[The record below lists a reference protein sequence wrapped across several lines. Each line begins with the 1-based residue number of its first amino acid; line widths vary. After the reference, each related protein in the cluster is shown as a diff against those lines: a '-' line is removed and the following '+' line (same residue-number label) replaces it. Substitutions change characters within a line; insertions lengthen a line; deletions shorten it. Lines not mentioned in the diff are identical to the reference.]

1 MLLLLTMAACK
12 GRVST
17 VELTA
22 TPTPIEAAQRATA
35 TATRVAPTPLPTD
48 TPVITP
54 ASPTVAPT
62 DTPLPS
68 PTASPSNT
76 PAPTS
81 AAPFLTATAKHEA
94 TVQAAQMDE
103 AVRATLQALPTATR
117 YPTYTPLPSA
127 TPYPTY
133 TAIPP
138 TLTPTVDLTGTR
150 AANQAAQA
158 TLAVLVAQAVGATQA
173 ALPTATPYP
182 TYTPRPSATPYP
194 TYTPLPSAT
203 PYPTYTAIPPTLTPT
218 VDLTGTRA
226 AQATVSALVAQGV
239 AATLT
244 AWPSPT
250 NTPTP
255 VPPTPTP
262 RPTDTATLTPV
273 PTNTPLPT
281 ATATPTPLPPTPT
294 PRPTNTPSATPTPLP
309 PTPFATLEPSPTGAA
324 PDLFATATALAPSP
338 TPGAAELTATQ
349 IVAEA
354 TDAAIAQ
361 ATQTQVALD
370 LTATQ
375 AAAARTP
382 TLPPTATPDLRATAT
397 AIVLGATATAEAL
410 AGQPLGLIFPLPEG
424 WRAPVR
430 LDAHTLRLT
439 DGTAEIFI
447 YRGDPAYFA
456 EAWGI
461 PADETDLVAA
471 AEALARQVNGKLQ
484 PFEGKAAIPI
494 LLAPG
499 AGRQGVL
506 YLAPLDGEWLLL
518 SGSAPEAELPAYQA
532 DVFEPLL
539 LALEVIPP
547 GVTPTPTPRPMRTPQ
562 PTRTPIVFPPTPT
575 PSGPALVTY
584 RSTALGLE
592 FLVPEGWTETA
603 PGDLNLPD
611 ASVSGV
617 LFFASAEDAARPA
630 DTPSQ
635 PLLMVLRAQPGA
647 ETLDV
652 PENTPAGLLTGL
664 FKVPAANIAPVE
676 MAFPAARGLIVQAD
690 STAILYALALG
701 PDDWAVVG
709 AVVPLSYDFQAID
722 DGLLCPLLD
731 SLTVVGS

>member
-1 MLLLLTMAACK
+1 ML
-12 GRVST
+12 
-17 VELTA
+17 
-22 TPTPIEAAQRATA
+22 AAQLDQA
-35 TATRVAPTPLPTD
+35 L
-48 TPVITP
+48 
-54 ASPTVAPT
+54 
-62 DTPLPS
+62 
-68 PTASPSNT
+68 
-76 PAPTS
+76 
-81 AAPFLTATAKHEA
+81 EA
-94 TVQAAQMDE
+94 T
-103 AVRATLQALPTATR
+103 LGALPT
-117 YPTYTPLPSA
+117 A

-150 AANQAAQA
+150 AAQVTIAA
-158 TLAVLVAQAVGATQA
+158 VVAQAVGATQA
-173 ALPTATPYP
+173 ALPT
-182 TYTPRPSATPYP
+182 ATPYP

-226 AQATVSALVAQGV
+226 AQATVSALIAQGV

-262 RPTDTATLTPV
+262 RPTDTTTPTPV

-281 ATATPTPLPPTPT
+281 ATDTPT
-294 PRPTNTPSATPTPLP
+294 PRPTNTPTSTPTPLP

-324 PDLFATATALAPSP
+324 PDLFATATALASSP

-375 AAAARTP
+375 AASAQTP
-382 TLPPTATPDLRATAT
+382 TPPPTATPDLQATAT
-397 AIVLGATATAEAL
+397 AIVLAATATAEAL
-410 AGQPLGLIFPLPEG
+410 AEQPLGLIFPLPEG
-424 WRAPVR
+424 WRAPVQ

-447 YRGDPAYFA
+447 YRGDSAYFA

-471 AEALARQVNGKLQ
+471 ARALARQVNGKLL

-518 SGSAPEAELPAYQA
+518 SGNAPEAELPAYQA

-562 PTRTPIVFPPTPT
+562 PTRTPIVIPPTST

-584 RSTALGLE
+584 RSAALGLE
-592 FLVPEGWTETA
+592 FLIPEGWMETA
-603 PGDLNLPD
+603 PDDLSLAEAN
-611 ASVSGV
+611 VSGV
-617 LFFASAEDAARPA
+617 LFFASAEDAARSA

-652 PENTPAGLLTGL
+652 PENTPAGLLSGL
-664 FKVPAANIAPVE
+664 FNVPAANIMPVE
-676 MAFPAARGLIVQAD
+676 MDFPAARGLIVRAD

-709 AVVPLSYDFQAID
+709 AVVPLAYDFQAVD
-722 DGLLCPLLD
+722 DELLCPLLD
-731 SLTVVGS
+731 SLTVFGAE